1 MTTPPLRLTVA
12 GALAGIVR
20 PVALLF
26 DEVRVVRAHARLD
39 ETLRQAAETAP
50 NALVDVIAGVR
61 AMYRRVGL
69 DPTKIRPSSEALLR
83 RVRRGE
89 SLPRINN
96 VVDVGN
102 WCSLEFQLPYGLYDA
117 DSLDGDVELRLG
129 HPDERYEGIRKDEV
143 HVAGRLVVADVHGAF
158 GNPTSDSARTA
169 VDTSTTRVLVVIH
182 APVDVDP
189 AHVERAVDRTAARLA
204 EFAGAR
210 LRARLGPIRA

>member
-1 MTTPPLRLTVA
+1 MTTTPLRLTVA
-12 GALAGIVR
+12 GALAGFVR
-20 PVALLF
+20 PAGLLF

-39 ETLRQAAETAP
+39 GALRQAAETPPDAP
-50 NALVDVIAGVR
+50 VEVVAAVR

-117 DSLDGDVELRLG
+117 DRVDGGVELRLG
-129 HPDERYEGIRKDEV
+129 YPDERYEGIRKDEV
-143 HVAGRLVVADVHGAF
+143 HLAGRLVVADAHGAF
-158 GNPTSDSARTA
+158 GNPTSDSAKTA
-169 VDTSTTRVLVVIH
+169 VDTSTTRVLVVIY
-182 APVDVDP
+182 APGDVDP

-204 EFAGAR
+204 DFAAAH
-210 LRARLGPIRA
+210 LRARLDPIHA

>member
-1 MTTPPLRLTVA
+1 MTTTPPRLTVA
-12 GALAGIVR
+12 GTLAGIAR
-20 PVALLF
+20 PAVLLF
-26 DEVRVVRAHARLD
+26 DEVRVVGAHARLD
-39 ETLRQAAETAP
+39 ASLRQVTETTAAP
-50 NALVDVIAGVR
+50 DGVIAAVR

-69 DPTKIRPSSEALLR
+69 DPTKVRPSSEALLR
-83 RVRRGE
+83 RLRRGQ

-102 WCSLEFQLPYGLYDA
+102 WCAFEFQLPYGLYDA
-117 DSLDGDVELRLG
+117 DRVDRDVELRLG

-143 HVAGRLVVADVHGAF
+143 HVAGRLVVADARGAF

-169 VDTSTTRVLVVIH
+169 VDTSTTRVLVVIF

-204 EFAGAR
+204 DFAGAR
-210 LRARLGPIRA
+210 LRARLDRIDA